1 MANGIQG
8 LDRLMK
14 KYNALAQ
21 GVAGQGMERA
31 VGAAVQMVKAEA
43 RLLCPVGDGELR
55 RSISS
60 KVETEGDKVIGAAY
74 TNKAHGPFVEFGTG
88 PKGEANHSGISPLVS
103 PSYSQEP
110 WWIHE
115 SQIDAETA
123 EQYGWFYI
131 DTKDGR
137 FYRCSGQA
145 AQPFLYPALKNNE
158 ERATRDISDYV
169 SKEIR
174 KVCE

>member
-1 MANGIQG
+1 MANEIKG

-14 KYNALAQ
+14 KYGELAQ
-21 GVAGQGMERA
+21 GAAEQGMERA
-31 VGAAVQMVKAEA
+31 VGRAVQRVKAEA
-43 RLLCPVGDGELR
+43 RLLCPVSDGELR

-60 KVETEGDKVIGAAY
+60 KVGTEGDKVIGAVY
-74 TNKAHGPFVEFGTG
+74 TNKSYAPYVEFGTG
-88 PKGEANHSGISPLVS
+88 PVGEANHSGISPLVS

-115 SQIDAETA
+115 KDIDAETA
-123 EQYGWFYI
+123 EKYGWFYI
-131 DTKDGR
+131 DTKEGR

-145 AQPFLYPALKNNE
+145 AQPFLYPALINNE
-158 ERATRDISDYV
+158 DRVTKDIANYI

-174 KVCE
+174 KVCK

>member
-14 KYNALAQ
+14 KYNTLAQ
-21 GVAGQGMERA
+21 GVAGQGLERA
-31 VGAAVQMVKAEA
+31 VGAATQLVKAEA
-43 RLLCPVGDGELR
+43 KLLCPVSDGELR

-60 KVETEGDKVIGAAY
+60 KVGTEGDKVIGAVY
-74 TNKAHGPFVEFGTG
+74 TNKAYGPFVEFGTG
-88 PKGEANHSGISPLVS
+88 PKGETNHSGISPLVN

-123 EQYGWFYI
+123 EKYGWFSI
-131 DTKDGR
+131 DTKQGR
-137 FYRCSGQA
+137 FYRSSGQA

-158 ERATRDISDYV
+158 ERVTRNIANDV
-169 SKEIR
+169 SREIR
-174 KVCE
+174 KVCR